1 MTRLIHLDLASTEIA
16 GIIDWSEYGI
26 DEGAP
31 FPEIDTPNNVEIPES
46 RVSLCDFHM
55 EELSGTVSPLV
66 QDGNK
71 GIDLYIDA
79 VRIIENVIESFC
91 CNITWYIYIMTIKSR
106 KYNFK

>member
-1 MTRLIHLDLASTEIA
+1 MTRIIHLDPASAEIA
-16 GIIDWSEYGI
+16 GITDRSECGI

-31 FPEIDTPNNVEIPES
+31 FPEIDTPNNVEIPEW

-66 QDGNK
+66 QDGNE

-79 VRIIENVIESFC
+79 ARITENAIESVC
-91 CNITWYIYIMTIKSR
+91 CNIT
-106 KYNFK
+106 